1 MSVPDEGVDR
11 RTVIEVAGV
20 AVVAGVVGY
29 VGFTVAAPRPG
40 GGSYGVSGGEQGYPS
55 SQGSAPLAALT
66 EVPDG
71 GGLVLP
77 DARVVLTREGDE
89 VHGFSAVCTH
99 LGCLVRDVHDGQ
111 IRCPCHGSRFD
122 ARTGAVVQGPATA
135 PLAPVAVTVQDGEVI
150 RG

>member
-29 VGFTVAAPRPG
+29 VGFTVAAPQTG
-40 GGSYGVSGGEQGYPS
+40 SGSYGVSGGEQGYPT
-55 SQGSAPLAALT
+55 SQGAAPLAALS

-71 GGLVLP
+71 GGVVLP
-77 DARVVLTREGDE
+77 EARVVLTREGDE

-135 PLAPVAVTVQDGEVI
+135 ALAPVAVTVQDGEVI
-150 RG
+150 RA